1 VLTNILLQATGL
13 AALEHSP
20 SVILFE
26 ALQKRAGDL
35 EGKLDD
41 KQIKAMKEAFKSLGY
56 KEYAEKL

>member
-1 VLTNILLQATGL
+1 M

-26 ALQKRAGDL
+26 ALQKRAKDL
-35 EGKLDD
+35 EGEVDD
-41 KQIKAMKEAFKSLGY
+41 GQIKAMKEAFKSLGY